1 MSVRRRR
8 CWLLAQKQQHTV
20 KFDDMS
26 NDGDHIA
33 GSNLAHGTDVNASV
47 DDLHT
52 AKHEP
57 VRSVDLEMTFIVE
70 VTSCRVCPRD
80 RL

>member
-52 AKHEP
+52 GKREP
-57 VRSVDLEMTFIVE
+57 VRGVDLEMTFVVE
-70 VTSCRVCPRD
+70 VTS
-80 RL
+80 